1 MNHQLESVLKY
12 LDDRQLKLTTAESC
26 TAGLIAS
33 TIAELP
39 GYGGLLECAF
49 VTYSPEA
56 KITCLGVK
64 RETIDTYDLTSEQV
78 AREMAEGALR
88 ISRANIALAT
98 TGLAGPSDGGS
109 GIPVGTICFAWSFQE
124 NDTVTTFS
132 ETRKF
137 DGERNQVRQAGAEY
151 AISRIWY
158 YHNELAK
165 TIRDGN
171 NIG

>member
-1 MNHQLESVLKY
+1 MNHHLESVLDY
-12 LDDRQLKLTTAESC
+12 LQDHKLKLATAESC

-49 VTYSPEA
+49 VTYSAEA

-64 RETIDTYDLTSEQV
+64 RETIETHGLTSEQV

-88 ISRANIALAT
+88 ISRANLAAST
-98 TGLAGPSDGGS
+98 TGLAGPSNGDS
-109 GIPVGTICFAWSFQE
+109 DIPVGTVCLAWAFQE
-124 NDTVTTFS
+124 GDTVTTFS

-137 DGERNQVRQAGAEY
+137 DGDRNQVRQSSADY

-158 YHNELAK
+158 YHNELPRNRA
-165 TIRDGN
+165 G
-171 NIG
+171 

>member
-1 MNHQLESVLKY
+1 MNHQLESILKY
-12 LDDRQLKLTTAESC
+12 LNDRQLKLATAESC

-39 GYGGLLECAF
+39 GYGDLLECAF

-64 RETIDTYDLTSEQV
+64 RETIDTYNLTSEQV

-88 ISRANIALAT
+88 VSRADVALST

-109 GIPVGTICFAWSFQE
+109 DIPVGTVCFAWSFQ
-124 NDTVTTFS
+124 DADILTTFS

-137 DGERNQVRQAGAEY
+137 DGERNEVRQASAEY

-158 YHNELAK
+158 YHNESAK
-165 TIRDGN
+165 SHSK
-171 NIG
+171 